1 MIKMPAHFTGF
12 SSRADGSAGMRFSTQ
27 ELTSDDFANL
37 KQALN
42 GFGWLVFASQEEKV
56 DVPTEAI
63 SDETK
68 KPSARLRACFYLLWK
83 KKGEVGDFELFY
95 RGQMELIIDRIKGK
109 LD

>member
-1 MIKMPAHFTGF
+1 MPAHFTGF
-12 SSRADGSAGMRFSTQ
+12 SSRADGSAGVRFSTQ
-27 ELTSDDFANL
+27 ELTSDDFSEL
-37 KQALN
+37 KKALN
-42 GFGWLVFASQEEKV
+42 GFGWLVFASQDEQVE
-56 DVPTEAI
+56 VPTEAV

-95 RGQMELIIDRIKGK
+95 RGQMELIIERIKGK